1 MAPRAIR
8 LQHRPMADV
17 DPSADKTPWTL
28 RPVPTLDA
36 AGEARGMRVL
46 TTEVVFSTLAD
57 SVTGGVILTA
67 FALHLGASNALI
79 GAIAAITFWDQLL
92 QAPGVV
98 LVARLRMRKLIA
110 VVGSL
115 VSALVPALL
124 AALAFADASSASRTG
139 IVIAVALYGGAGAF
153 AGCAWNAWV
162 RDLVPGK
169 VSGHFFGRRSAIST
183 AVGLVAGLTAAWL
196 LDLTPEGSPW
206 RGWVFLGLFALGMV
220 AELLSAATLSR
231 APEPAMPSS
240 DQKERLLPLLRKPLA
255 DVDFRRLIAFLASW
269 QFAVNL
275 AQPFFTVFFLR
286 QLGFGMTFVMA
297 LSLISQFANLLTLRK
312 WGDLADRFSNK
323 SVLNIAAPA
332 FIACIA
338 MMIIASQIPSKTAA
352 GIYLVGLH
360 LVMGAASAGVALASG
375 NIVMRMSPRG
385 GAESYM
391 AANALITSAAAG
403 LAPVLG
409 GLCADA
415 FAAREFR
422 LLLEWSGPLYHG
434 DVVRLAVRQWDFYF
448 LLSALFGL
456 YALHRLALV
465 HEKGE
470 VQRQEM
476 VREMFELLR
485 HGRRRFMPIAGLK
498 SLSELPANLFH
509 KKG

>member
-1 MAPRAIR
+1 M
-8 LQHRPMADV
+8 
-17 DPSADKTPWTL
+17 SADDTPSPGPTKPAWTL
-28 RPVPTLDA
+28 KPVAELDA
-36 AGEARGMRVL
+36 AEQQRGMRVL
-46 TTEVVFSTLAD
+46 TLEVIFSTLAD
-57 SVTGGVILTA
+57 AVAGGVILTA

-79 GAIAAITFWDQLL
+79 GTLAAITFWDQLL
-92 QAPGVV
+92 QGPGVL
-98 LVARLRMRKLIA
+98 LVARLKRRKLIA

-115 VSALVPALL
+115 VSALAPAML
-124 AALAFADASSASRTG
+124 AALAFAHASSASRTG
-139 IVIAVALYGGAGAF
+139 VVIAVALYGGAGAF

-169 VSGHFFGRRSAIST
+169 VSGRFFGRRSALST
-183 AVGLVAGLTAAWL
+183 GVALAGGLAAAWL
-196 LDLTPEGSPW
+196 LDRAPEGSPG
-206 RGWVFLGLFALGMV
+206 RSWVFLALFTTGLL
-220 AELLSAATLSR
+220 AELASATVLSR
-231 APEPAMPSS
+231 APEPAMPPS
-240 DQKERLLPLLRKPLA
+240 DERERLLPLLKKPLM
-255 DVDFRRLIAFLASW
+255 DENFRKLIAFLASW

-323 SVLNIAAPA
+323 SVLNLAAPA

-338 MMIIASQIPSKTAA
+338 AMIVASQFPDKVMA
-352 GIYLVGLH
+352 GAYLIGLH

-375 NIVMRMSPRG
+375 NIVMRLSPRG
-385 GAESYM
+385 GAEPYM

-403 LAPVLG
+403 LAPILG

-422 LLLEWSGPLYHG
+422 LLLEWSGPLYKG

-448 LLSALFGL
+448 LISALFGL
-456 YALHRLALV
+456 YALHRLTLV

-470 VQRQEM
+470 VERQEM
-476 VREMFELLR
+476 MHELFERLR
-485 HGRRRFMPIAGLK
+485 HGRRRFMPVAGLK
-498 SLSELPANLFH
+498 SLTDLPANLFH
-509 KKG
+509 RHGPRNVDG